1 VATKQKKSLFE
12 TLLESPEYQI
22 LLQQLPDDERKSVLA
37 GLKKMVDD
45 WEKNVLKPLENLRS
59 K

>member
-1 VATKQKKSLFE
+1 MTTKQKKSLFD
-12 TLLESPEYQI
+12 TLLETPEYQI
-22 LLQQLPDDERKSVLA
+22 LLEQLPDDEKQSVLA

-45 WEKNVLKPLENLRS
+45 WEKNILKPLENLRN